1 MKLQAFAAPLALGLV
16 MISFG
21 LAQSAQAYE
30 AGDWVVRAG
39 ATYVDPDDSSSV
51 VRLNQDSLGEDS
63 GVSVGGD
70 TQLGLTLGYMFNSH
84 WGVELLAS
92 TPFEHD
98 LDAEGEAL
106 AGLNINE
113 VGKADQLPPT
123 LSAIYYFDSTRRFK
137 PYLGLGVN
145 YTGFFD
151 EDLSGE
157 VTDALGDA
165 SLSLDDSWGLAA
177 QLGADFELTERLH
190 LNFSVRYF
198 DLQTDAEIKLSDGS
212 RINVDV
218 DVDPLVYTLGLGFR
232 F

>member
-1 MKLQAFAAPLALGLV
+1 MKLPVLTLGLA
-16 MISFG
+16 IIGAG
-21 LAQSAQAYE
+21 LTQSAQAYE
-30 AGDWVVRAG
+30 PGDWILRAG

-51 VRLNQDSLGEDS
+51 VSLNQSSLGEDS
-63 GVSVGGD
+63 GVSVDGD

-84 WGVELLAS
+84 WGVELLAA

-98 LDAEGEAL
+98 IGAEGQAL

-113 VGKADQLPPT
+113 VGQADQLPPT
-123 LSAIYYFDSTRRFK
+123 LSAIYYLDSTRRIK
-137 PYLGLGVN
+137 PYVGLGIN

-177 QLGADFELTERLH
+177 QLGSDFALTERLH
-190 LNFSVRYF
+190 LNLSVRYIE
-198 DLQTDAEIKLSDGS
+198 LETDAEIKLSDGG

-218 DVDPLVYTLGLGFR
+218 DVDPLVYTLALGFT